1 MNHVNYRL
9 IRLRNYLAHA
19 ELDKDNNALYIDDL
33 KESIAFEEK
42 RMPTVYE
49 AMKYDSQHRV

>member
-1 MNHVNYRL
+1 MNYVNYRL

-19 ELDKDNNALYIDDL
+19 ELDKANNALYIDDL

-42 RMPTVYE
+42 RMSTVYE
-49 AMKYDSQHRV
+49 AMKYDEHRV